1 MRIQIF
7 KTVIKVLPN
16 ARYRS
21 LFNCIFDAWP
31 CLCLQ
36 GIFPPTIT
44 EYITQVI
51 LCVHTFLMRQLVSR
65 EKMLLDQVDG
75 VANLISA
82 LHPTSPNSKNKPQ
95 VCTSCIFLVR
105 LRFRFCVGICV
116 HQLLLR
122 FKTQQLDLSLNTFF
136 KWQMVVFNCRP

>member
-1 MRIQIF
+1 MLDIDLSSITFR
-7 KTVIKVLPN
+7 
-16 ARYRS
+16 
-21 LFNCIFDAWP
+21 
-31 CLCLQ
+31 CLAMCMLVCF
-36 GIFPPTIT
+36 ISS
-44 EYITQVI
+44 QVI
-51 LCVHTFLMRQLVSR
+51 LCVHTFLMRQLMSR

-116 HQLLLR
+116 H
-122 FKTQQLDLSLNTFF
+122 
-136 KWQMVVFNCRP
+136 